1 MGNTNS
7 EIESKNNNSDNL
19 KKVNKNHF
27 NNIELQKTVMN
38 NRTMQKQ
45 LLDKVKAE
53 LSNKNSKIN
62 KDNYSQVNDYL
73 TNLNLNQYER
83 HQVQDYLNIND
94 GYLEPNN
101 KKADDL
107 NKTRK
112 EKLNENINIDYN
124 YLFGLNK
131 NFTLDELKA
140 SYKKLVIATHP
151 DRPNGSEKKFNLV
164 SEGYKQLLEEL
175 KKKEVDKQYVELRNQ
190 SKEYMENQKNEINVN
205 ITNKDDFDIKIF
217 NKIYKENRLSDVN
230 DTGYESWIKSNSF
243 DTEEITK
250 TFKGNFNINRFNNS
264 FSYTKKNNEIIK
276 YQEPQALDLTSK
288 LGCAVLGLD
297 NISSFSKQ
305 EMKNKD
311 LNYSDYREA
320 YTTLNTINP
329 GDVKFKKYKNVDDL
343 KSDRKN
349 ISFELSDEDR
359 QNVYIN
365 KKKQELLEKKRQSK
379 IQSND
384 QQIFDNY
391 HKINKILIKRN

>member
-151 DRPNGSEKKFNLV
+151 DRPNGSEKKFKLV

-288 LGCAVLGLD
+288 LGCTVLGLD